1 MKILDKYILKKY
13 FTTFFF
19 TLLILIPIAVAIDIT
34 EKIGK
39 FLEHPNLGVSEII
52 GEYYIPFV
60 LNYGNTFMPLALFL
74 STILFTS
81 KLASNTEIVA
91 IHSSGIPYQR
101 FLRPYLFGAV
111 FLGLVSL
118 TVNHFFLHK
127 SDKKFEAFKEAYL
140 RKTKKS
146 KTYVN
151 NVNLQ
156 LSDNDV
162 VYFRNFNFD
171 RKSGSDFSYQNFE
184 GLNLKYILISKTI
197 KWNKK
202 DSTFT
207 LSNYKK
213 RWLYQKKDSIEVGKK
228 LDTTFNFFPKDLL
241 YVDYLANEMPSYQLY
256 KHIKVSEDR
265 GVKNLNKYRVELYS
279 RTTLPV
285 SSIILTVIAASL
297 ASRKRRGGM
306 GINLASGISL
316 MFMYVFF
323 MKITEVLG
331 AAASYNPLFMVW
343 VPNILFGVVAVYLY
357 LKAKR

>member
-1 MKILDKYILKKY
+1 M
-13 FTTFFF
+13 
-19 TLLILIPIAVAIDIT
+19 ILIPIAVAIDIT

-39 FLEHPNLGVSEII
+39 FLEHTNLGVSEIVSD
-52 GEYYIPFV
+52 YYIPFI
-60 LNYGNTFMPLALFL
+60 LNYGNTFMPLALFI

-91 IHSSGIPYQR
+91 IHSSGIPYKR
-101 FLRPYLFGAV
+101 FLRPYLIGAV
-111 FLGLVSL
+111 LLGTVSL
-118 TVNHFFLHK
+118 IVNHFFLHI
-127 SDKKFEAFKEAYL
+127 SDKKFEAFDEAYL
-140 RKTKKS
+140 RKIKKT

-162 VYFRNFNFD
+162 VYFRNFNLD
-171 RKSGSDFSYQNFE
+171 RKSGSDFSYQHFE

-228 LDTTFNFFPKDLL
+228 IDTTFNFFPKDLL
-241 YVDYLANEMPSYQLY
+241 YVDYLASEMPSYQLY
-256 KHIKVSEDR
+256 KHIKASEER

-285 SSIILTVIAASL
+285 STVILTVIAASL
-297 ASRKRRGGM
+297 ASRKRRGGI

-331 AAASYNPLFMVW
+331 AAATYNPLFMVW
-343 VPNILFGVVAVYLY
+343 VPNILFGLTAIYLY
-357 LKAKR
+357 NNAKR